1 MAVQLKNGYKFTP
14 AEMSY
19 TWMLLRRIIAKDPG
33 ANRQSVVRALCEK
46 MPHHSEASWTNALA
60 RHKDMYEAIKTEAL
74 HSVTNPEAHP
84 PQHQDTG
91 DTEMN
96 EVDRDVD
103 ELDELQV
110 GASLIPAEAEP
121 MHEDEQQSIIKEEN
135 KEETISDAYARDFE
149 ALVEFLTSADAE
161 GGGEDEI
168 FERLR
173 AKHVCVSAP
182 SWSDF
187 LEHHA
192 AAVTEEVER
201 RYAAQQSS

>member
-1 MAVQLKNGYKFTP
+1 
-14 AEMSY
+14 
-19 TWMLLRRIIAKDPG
+19 
-33 ANRQSVVRALCEK
+33 
-46 MPHHSEASWTNALA
+46 
-60 RHKDMYEAIKTEAL
+60 MYEAIKTEVL

-84 PQHQDTG
+84 PQHQDAS

-96 EVDRDVD
+96 EVDRAVD

-121 MHEDEQQSIIKEEN
+121 MHEVEHRSVIKEEH

-173 AKHVCVSAP
+173 TKVVHS
-182 SWSDF
+182 
-187 LEHHA
+187 
-192 AAVTEEVER
+192 
-201 RYAAQQSS
+201 